1 MEEKG
6 WEMNEDTGWLAGL
19 GGSTDVLAFLRG
31 KGYKFDDG
39 PCQGA
44 ARGGHEAPGPG
55 EAAKR
60 GPRQVDLG
68 ADFPQPLEREI
79 ESTLAYPI
87 LSGEKRTG
95 KKGA

>member
-1 MEEKG
+1 M
-6 WEMNEDTGWLAGL
+6 
-19 GGSTDVLAFLRG
+19 SR
-31 KGYKFDDG
+31 
-39 PCQGA
+39 GA

-55 EAAKR
+55 EAAER

-87 LSGEKRTG
+87 LSGKKRTEG
-95 KKGA
+95 REERSLHFFQASGMFSLRMFSFRFG